1 MENYAALGR
10 IAAVCA
16 VQHLIG
22 KHKMQYSLAGKV
34 AIVTGGGSGIGRQI
48 SVELSA
54 LGAEV
59 IVADINADSARETTA
74 LAGPKAAA
82 ITLDVTDA
90 DGWAAIFAETAQR
103 YGKLDILVNN
113 AGIMMSCPF
122 AAAPLAIL
130 QRQHAVNVEGVY
142 MGMQG
147 ALPLLHAA
155 IERGAVS
162 ASIINISSVY
172 GKVAGAQFAAYS
184 ATKGAVR
191 ALSRA
196 VAFELAKT
204 GIRVNTVLPGPVA
217 TNLSAQWDPPTDQH
231 GRPISAEQAL
241 AMWSSLIPMGR
252 LGNPGDIAPVV
263 AFLASD
269 AAQFVTGAEFVV
281 DGGYTSP

>member
-1 MENYAALGR
+1 M
-10 IAAVCA
+10 
-16 VQHLIG
+16 
-22 KHKMQYSLAGKV
+22 KMQFSLSRKV

-48 SVELSA
+48 SIELSS
-54 LGAEV
+54 LGADV
-59 IVADINADSARETTA
+59 IVADINTDGARETTA

-82 ITLDVTDA
+82 FMLDVTDA
-90 DGWAAIFAETAQR
+90 QGWAAIYSEISQR
-103 YGKLDILVNN
+103 HGKLDILVNN

-130 QRQHAVNVEGVY
+130 RRQHAINVEGVY

-147 ALPLLHAA
+147 GLPLLRAA
-155 IERGAVS
+155 VQHGAIS

-191 ALSRA
+191 ALSKA

-217 TNLSAQWDPPTDQH
+217 TNLSAEWDPPTDEH
-231 GRPISAEQAL
+231 GRTISAEQSL
-241 AMWSSLIPMGR
+241 AMWSSVVPMGR
-252 LGNPGDIAPVV
+252 LGKPSDIAPVV

-269 AAQFVTGAEFVV
+269 AAQFITGSEFVV
-281 DGGYTSP
+281 DGGYTIP